1 MLKFRTMRRDA
12 EASTGP
18 VLAARRDERVIPAL
32 RFLRRSRLDELPQL
46 INVLRGEMSLVG
58 PRPERPELVAR
69 FSASIVGYGLRHQTP
84 PGITG
89 LAQLRGHYETDP
101 EHKLGYDLQYQ
112 ATWSLLQDVQL
123 VLLTPFTVVRWR
135 GGRDRLPSSIGDAVE
150 AGKQ

>member
-12 EASTGP
+12 EAGTGP

-46 INVLRGEMSLVG
+46 LNVLRGEMSLVG

-69 FSASIVGYGLRHQTP
+69 FSAAIAGYGLRHQTP

-112 ATWSLLQDVQL
+112 VTWSLLQDVQL
-123 VLLTPFTVVRWR
+123 VLLTPFTMVRWR
-135 GGRDRLPSSIGDAVE
+135 SGRPRLPSSIDDAVWD
-150 AGKQ
+150 GKQ